1 MHLHIG
7 FHFSGVPNAVK
18 HDEVDVCLFEEFTG
32 TLKLRRV
39 SIRRSA
45 YDLNMA
51 YIFVP
56 FVLALLFLLLLGRDN
71 CDSGMRRERRNDTVK
86 NLAWKHQRNI
96 AVKCGKAAGAKEQDQ
111 FDAPSLQFVN
121 T

>member
-39 SIRRSA
+39 SIRRST

-56 FVLALLFLLLLGRDN
+56 FVLALLFCFSLGVITAILECAASAGTTPLRTLHGNTSGTLL
-71 CDSGMRRERRNDTVK
+71 
-86 NLAWKHQRNI
+86 
-96 AVKCGKAAGAKEQDQ
+96 
-111 FDAPSLQFVN
+111 
-121 T
+121 